1 MGDNGKKEKKS
12 KSVKNDTKLQEL
24 TALRNIDA
32 KDSKDR
38 TAIWIKNWHLAY
50 EYELRRLQVE
60 LMKLQQTMKDQGA
73 RLLLIFEGRD
83 AAGKGGT
90 IKRFIAHLNPRYTRV
105 TALTKPNETEGTQWY
120 FQRYIS
126 HLPAAGEMVFFDRS
140 WYNRAMVEPVMGF
153 CTDEQNKRFLKDVP
167 LLEELIVKDGIKLF
181 KFYFSVSKEVQKERF
196 ESRRE
201 DPLKQYKLSPVDNL
215 AQKYW
220 DQYSLRKFQML
231 QETNR
236 TIAPWTIIRS
246 DNKKMARI
254 NCMRFLLSQL
264 EYKGKLPAKE
274 LVLGK
279 SPTIAAAGQWGVASV
294 IVVLG
299 LGAWIG
305 LPAVLRPLENVAA
318 ALGSTEGVENL
329 TDDHWKVVNYLRE
342 YYLQFGVAPMIR
354 KLCKQTGFQLKEIYE
369 LFPSGPA
376 KGACKLAG
384 LPKPTGCV

>member
-1 MGDNGKKEKKS
+1 MGDNGKKEKKAKGIRS
-12 KSVKNDTKLQEL
+12 DIRLQEL
-24 TALRNIDA
+24 TALRNLDA
-32 KDSKDR
+32 KDGKDR
-38 TAIWIKNWHLAY
+38 TAVWIKNWHLAY

-60 LMKLQQTMKDQGA
+60 LMKLQSTMQAEGK
-73 RLLLIFEGRD
+73 RVLLIFEGRD

-90 IKRFIAHLNPRYTRV
+90 IKRFIAHLNPRYSKV
-105 TALTKPNETEGTQWY
+105 TALTKPNETEQTQWY

-167 LLEELIVKDGIKLF
+167 QLEELIVKDGITLF

-254 NCMRFLLSQL
+254 NCIKYVLSQL
-264 EYKGKLPAKE
+264 DYEGKLPDDE
-274 LVLGK
+274 LV
-279 SPTIAAAGQWGVASV
+279 PDPDI
-294 IVVLG
+294 IVSGIDELKHMEEH
-299 LGAWIG
+299 LMN
-305 LPAVLRPLENVAA
+305 PE
-318 ALGSTEGVENL
+318 
-329 TDDHWKVVNYLRE
+329 
-342 YYLQFGVAPMIR
+342 
-354 KLCKQTGFQLKEIYE
+354 KLYG
-369 LFPSGPA
+369 
-376 KGACKLAG
+376 
-384 LPKPTGCV
+384 

>member
-12 KSVKNDTKLQEL
+12 KSVKSDIKLQEL
-24 TALRNIDA
+24 TALRNIDS
-32 KDSKDR
+32 KESKDR
-38 TAIWIKNWHLAY
+38 TAIWIKNWHLGY

-60 LMKLQQTMKDQGA
+60 LMKLQQTMKDEGA

-181 KFYFSVSKEVQKERF
+181 KFYFSVSKEVQKDRF

-236 TIAPWTIIRS
+236 TMAPWTIIRS
-246 DNKKMARI
+246 DNKKLARI
-254 NCMRFLLSQL
+254 NCIRFVLSQL
-264 EYKGKLPAKE
+264 DYKGKLPAKE
-274 LVLGK
+274 LKPDPEVVVSGIDELK
-279 SPTIAAAGQWGVASV
+279 HMEEHLMSP
-294 IVVLG
+294 
-299 LGAWIG
+299 
-305 LPAVLRPLENVAA
+305 
-318 ALGSTEGVENL
+318 
-329 TDDHWKVVNYLRE
+329 D
-342 YYLQFGVAPMIR
+342 
-354 KLCKQTGFQLKEIYE
+354 KLYG
-369 LFPSGPA
+369 
-376 KGACKLAG
+376 
-384 LPKPTGCV
+384 